1 MADLSAAPF
10 HIMDIFDDP
19 DDMLHVFES
28 LYNDILDEHSPLKY
42 SHVRGRHVPYMN
54 NQWRSAIRKTNSL

>member
-1 MADLSAAPF
+1 MEDLSAAPF

-28 LYNDILDEHSPLKY
+28 LYNNILDEHLP
-42 SHVRGRHVPYMN
+42 
-54 NQWRSAIRKTNSL
+54 NSNMHTYADIMFRT